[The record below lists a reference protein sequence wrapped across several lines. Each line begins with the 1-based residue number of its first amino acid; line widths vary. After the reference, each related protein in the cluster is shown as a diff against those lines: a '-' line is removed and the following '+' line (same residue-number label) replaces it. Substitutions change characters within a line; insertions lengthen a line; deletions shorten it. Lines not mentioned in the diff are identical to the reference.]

1 MSIFGDSW
9 SPYHALWGAV
19 TVISMLILSYTVI
32 TSVQICANVGGK
44 C

>member
-1 MSIFGDSW
+1 MRIFGDSW
-9 SPYHALWGAV
+9 SPYHMLWGSV